1 MFKTGP
7 NHARETAAGK
17 DPSFRHTLDTAEYP
31 FERTPLAQAQGSG
44 ILNDNFGEDG
54 ALNPS
59 YWTTSSAFLT
69 ALAAAASSPAGSFVA
84 PELAFHPSGMKM
96 TAPTQDYEMTGIQS
110 IDTFGAPLNTQISV
124 TPTAGRD
131 DSFEIFLASPDL
143 TQFLTVSGNVGSAN
157 KGIWATAP
165 NISELSQ
172 LGEQF
177 SPPIETAFNT
187 DYKILIDIDAQ
198 GAATV
203 TVKNINAVLGTL
215 SNLQAGV
222 GPFYLVLGQRTGLA
236 RTGPQ
241 VRNGIPLEWT
251 ERSSAGRG
259 GGADDRFMSSASLS
273 TRCSMFTIAI
283 SRNWGA
289 GLKPR
294 AG

>member
-1 MFKTGP
+1 MGSTVLEPTVADHLCSKLVRTT
-7 NHARETAAGK
+7 HAKR
-17 DPSFRHTLDTAEYP
+17 PPVRTLRFAILLTLLSILLSG
-31 FERTPLAQAQGSG
+31 TPLAQAQGSG

-131 DSFEIFLASPDL
+131 DSFEILLASPDL

-241 VRNGIPLEWT
+241 VAKWHTVRMDGT
-251 ERSSAGRG
+251 E
-259 GGADDRFMSSASLS
+259 
-273 TRCSMFTIAI
+273 
-283 SRNWGA
+283 
-289 GLKPR
+289 
-294 AG
+294 